1 MLRFIS
7 RLGEFVLRQ
16 HLFRHGLR
24 RATFPKGEGMGTT
37 APEQQTDK
45 PEFDI
50 FPLWVYNG
58 SIQMDRRAL

>member
-24 RATFPKGEGMGTT
+24 RATFPKGEGMGAT
-37 APEQQTDK
+37 APEQRLDK
-45 PEFDI
+45 LEFTKER
-50 FPLWVYNG
+50 FL
-58 SIQMDRRAL
+58 